1 MSRQIWI
8 LFFIIFFSASGF
20 AQKYKLECA
29 DQPLN
34 EVLIEL
40 GKKYDFQ
47 FSFNDQLLS
56 QYKRTVNRQFS
67 SKQEVIAY
75 LLIDLPLDYEISG
88 EVFVIFTKVI
98 EPVTVTY
105 QLTGQIMEIGTREV
119 LPFSHVLI
127 NDFGTIT
134 DLKGSFSY
142 SSTTDSVFHVKA
154 SHLGCYVLDTLLYA
168 GVNQKIFLSPA
179 VVGIPEVIVQNNIVE
194 KSAQVGESPGLTK
207 LNPYIAN
214 YLPGNG
220 DNSVF
225 NLLRLQPG
233 ILAAGEQPND
243 LIIWGSPEGTSRVF
257 FDGFTIWGLKNF
269 NDNISAVNPYLAKN
283 VNVSKGGYDVTH
295 EDVVGGFVN
304 ITGKNGST
312 QQSGFNFF
320 VNNQTVNGMVELP
333 LFKKSSLVMAFRKT
347 YYKLFDG
354 DDLNLF
360 SSSQGSGSGQ
370 GQTEAVVY
378 PDYKFRDI
386 NLKYALHG
394 ENGDLFYISFLGAK
408 DQFSYDAQRNVNNN
422 VVFQSSQEANTQSGA
437 TIYYGKNWQSGT
449 RSHFKVSY
457 SALKSAFDL
466 NREVENRWNGRVRS
480 KVDEHAD
487 TDVEEFI
494 TEAKNEWMLSDK
506 HQLQGGIGITQ
517 NTIRLVEDTFDIV
530 FVDIQEKVNRLHF
543 FAQDQLSLGA
553 DVKLTGGLR
562 FNYAQNLKKG
572 TIDPRLSLNIRTL
585 GYLKFNLAW
594 GRYHQFL
601 VKSSRVD
608 ESGNYRYS
616 WTIADEE
623 SIPVMTSVHWVAGA
637 AWSRDKFTV
646 SMEGYYK
653 ETEGLTRYI
662 RYRRIQTT
670 FEGFFEGLGR
680 SYGVDF
686 YMKQDI
692 GHHSVWASYSLG
704 KTEELF
710 SYFPENDYRRAPQDQ
725 RHEFKLAG
733 LVNLKYWHFSA
744 NYVYGSGFP
753 LYTDYVQSEY
763 TEPDYNRVDVSL
775 TYKLSR
781 KKFTGEVGFSV
792 LNLFDADNVKYS
804 SFTKVPIDQVN
815 TVYINSESVGF
826 TPLLY
831 LKVGF

>member
-1 MSRQIWI
+1 MTRLAGI
-8 LFFIIFFSASGF
+8 LIFIAVSTSVGF
-20 AQKYKLECA
+20 AQNYEVEYTNH
-29 DQPLN
+29 PLN
-34 EVLIEL
+34 EVLIGL
-40 GKKYDFQ
+40 GEKYDFQ

-56 QYKRTVNRQFS
+56 QYKLTVHRTFHT
-67 SKQEVIAY
+67 KQEVIAH
-75 LLIDLPLDYEISG
+75 LLKDLPLDYETSG
-88 EVFVIFTKVI
+88 EVFIIFAKVM
-98 EPVTVTY
+98 EPVTY
-105 QLTGQIMEIGTREV
+105 HLSGQIMETGMQEV

-134 DLKGSFSY
+134 DLKGAFSY
-142 SSTTDSVFHVKA
+142 SSNTDSVFHVKA
-154 SHLGCYVLDTLLYA
+154 SHLGCYVLDTILYA
-168 GVNQKIFLSPA
+168 GLHQKVYLTPA
-179 VVGIPEVIVQNNIVE
+179 MVGLPEIIVKNNIVE

-233 ILAAGEQPND
+233 VLAAGEQPND

-283 VNVSKGGYDVTH
+283 VNIFKGGYDVTH
-295 EDVVGGFVN
+295 EDVVGGIVN

-320 VNNQTVNGMVELP
+320 VNNQTVNGMAELP

-354 DDLNLF
+354 EDLNLF
-360 SSSQGSGSGQ
+360 SAQGSGR

-378 PDYKFRDI
+378 PDYEFRDI

-394 ENGDLFYISFLGAK
+394 DNGDLFYISFLGAK

-422 VVFQSSQEANTQSGA
+422 VVFQSSQEGNTQSGA
-437 TIYYGKNWQSGT
+437 TVYYGKNWSRGART
-449 RSHFKVSY
+449 HLKMSY
-457 SALKSAFDL
+457 SALKSTYDL
-466 NREVENRWNGRVRS
+466 NRRVENRWNGRIRS

-487 TDVEEFI
+487 TDVEEFS
-494 TEAKNEWMLSDK
+494 TEAKNEWRLTDT
-506 HQLQGGIGITQ
+506 HQLQAGIGITQ
-517 NTIRLVEDTFDIV
+517 NSIRLVEDTFDIV
-530 FVDIQEKVNRLHF
+530 FVDMQEKANRLYLF
-543 FAQDQLSLGA
+543 TQDQLSLGVN
-553 DVKLTGGLR
+553 VKLTGGLR
-562 FNYAQNLKKG
+562 FNYAQNIKKG
-572 TIDPRLSLNIRTL
+572 TIDPRVSLSIRTL

-594 GRYHQFL
+594 GLYHQFL
-601 VKSSRVD
+601 VKSSVVD

-616 WTIADEE
+616 WTIADDEQ
-623 SIPVMTSVHWVAGA
+623 IPVMSAMHWVAGA
-637 AWSRDKFTV
+637 AWSRDKFTASV
-646 SMEGYYK
+646 DAFFK
-653 ETEGLTRYI
+653 ENEGLTRYI
-662 RYRRIQTT
+662 RDRRIPESIY
-670 FEGFFEGLGR
+670 EGVSR
-680 SYGVDF
+680 SYGLDF
-686 YMKQDI
+686 YIKQDI
-692 GHHSVWASYSLG
+692 RQHSVWASYSLG
-704 KTEELF
+704 KTEEFF
-710 SYFPENDYRRAPQDQ
+710 SYFRDGLYRRAPQDQ

-733 LVNLKYWHFSA
+733 LINLKHWHFSA

-753 LYTDYVQSEY
+753 LYTDAINQEF

-775 TYKLSR
+775 TYKLWC
-781 KKFTGEVGFSV
+781 KKFRGEAGFSLLNV
-792 LNLFDADNVKYS
+792 LDAENVKYS

-831 LKVGF
+831 VKVGF